1 MITKKISTR
10 GRKKKE
16 PVVEAAIE
24 TTAEET
30 LNQESTEASDSS
42 KPIELNN
49 WVPTKDEMYFT
60 VDENNNACANYFES
74 ILKMNHIQFETF
86 IIIKKHYIERMSDIL
101 HHINY
106 FINFYDVNREYCMS
120 LLSIKY
126 LVDTRQSTMTQKAFK
141 KLILDRIVTPTY
153 VANIKR
159 MVNDLYKVNI
169 DTDIN
174 GDYRST
180 PKITNAHAKV
190 ILAVS
195 FAIRTILPICIHFTN
210 ISSSITSKRDYIPF
224 FDSIFMDI
232 ITEFEKDDTEIYSAI
247 CRFIAYRISRKYNS
261 DIPMWEKKKQV
272 HGANYETYLDELIH
286 EVILVKS
293 LYKIKYDSSIVSYF
307 DGIIQKNYLQFKSEN
322 YKAKPVEISSED
334 FQNDSDDFLTHS
346 ESLEMSMYRIDE
358 SNIIINEVNN
368 EAVMKQIHEHFNIDI
383 SDEEYDF
390 YMDNIRLNRL
400 TQVLI
405 HAFYSRFFR
414 DTKAVQLLPKSDVIY
429 LIIVLKKYLQLS
441 GMVILPQ
448 ILTATV
454 LGKFK
459 ENVIKNFKF
468 IEKYKTSAIYQN
480 VIEDKFKYVR
490 ELNSKEDPII
500 KWLSI
505 IINSVFVFVDPD
517 PEINGKRCEDIQND
531 LIIDEFL
538 RFLSII

>member
-16 PVVEAAIE
+16 PAVEAAE
-24 TTAEET
+24 TATEEIV
-30 LNQESTEASDSS
+30 NQEPTEASDR
-42 KPIELNN
+42 PIPLNE

-60 VDENNNACANYFES
+60 VDDNSNACANYFAS
-74 ILKMNHIQFETF
+74 ILKINHTQFETF

-120 LLSIKY
+120 LLSVKY
-126 LVDTRQSTMTQKAFK
+126 LVDTRQSSMTQKAFK
-141 KLILDRIVTPTY
+141 KLILDRIITPTY

-159 MVNDLYKVNI
+159 MVHDLYTVNI
-169 DTDIN
+169 DTDVN

-210 ISSSITSKRDYIPF
+210 ISSSITTKRDYIPF
-224 FDSIFMDI
+224 FDSIFMDV
-232 ITEFEKDDTEIYSAI
+232 ITEFEKNDTEIYSAI

-293 LYKIKYDSSIVSYF
+293 LYKIKYDSSVVSYF

-368 EAVMKQIHEHFNIDI
+368 EAVMRQIHEHFNIDI
-383 SDEEYDF
+383 SDEEYEF
-390 YMDNIRLNRL
+390 YMENIHLNRL

-414 DTKAVQLLPKSDVIY
+414 DTKAVQLLPKSDVVY

-448 ILTATV
+448 VLTATV
-454 LGKFK
+454 CGKFK
-459 ENVIKNFKF
+459 ENVIKNFRF

-505 IINSVFVFVDPD
+505 IINSVFTFVDPD

>member
-16 PVVEAAIE
+16 PTVEAVE
-24 TTAEET
+24 TATEEII
-30 LNQESTEASDSS
+30 NQESTEASD
-42 KPIELNN
+42 KPIPLNE

-60 VDENNNACANYFES
+60 VDDNSNACANYFAS
-74 ILKMNHIQFETF
+74 ILKINHTQFETF

-120 LLSIKY
+120 LLSVKY
-126 LVDTRQSTMTQKAFK
+126 LVDTRQSSMTQKAFK
-141 KLILDRIVTPTY
+141 KLILDRIITPTY

-159 MVNDLYKVNI
+159 MVHDLYTVNI
-169 DTDIN
+169 DTDVN

-195 FAIRTILPICIHFTN
+195 FSIRTILPICIHFTN
-210 ISSSITSKRDYIPF
+210 ISSSITTKRDYIPF
-224 FDSIFMDI
+224 FDSIFMDV
-232 ITEFEKDDTEIYSAI
+232 ITEFEKNDTEIYSAI

-293 LYKIKYDSSIVSYF
+293 LYKIKYDSSVVSYF

-368 EAVMKQIHEHFNIDI
+368 ENVMRQIHEHFNIDI
-383 SDEEYDF
+383 SDEEYEF
-390 YMDNIRLNRL
+390 YMDNIHLNRL

-414 DTKAVQLLPKSDVIY
+414 DTKAVQLLPKSDVVY

-454 LGKFK
+454 CGKFK
-459 ENVIKNFKF
+459 ENVIKNFRF

-500 KWLSI
+500 KLLSI
-505 IINSVFVFVDPD
+505 IINSVFTFVDPD

>member
-16 PVVEAAIE
+16 PAVEAVE
-24 TTAEET
+24 TATEKIV
-30 LNQESTEASDSS
+30 NQESTEASDR
-42 KPIELNN
+42 PIPLNE

-60 VDENNNACANYFES
+60 VDDNSNACANYFAS
-74 ILKMNHIQFETF
+74 ILKINHTQFETF

-120 LLSIKY
+120 LLSVKY
-126 LVDTRQSTMTQKAFK
+126 LVDTRQSSMTQKAFK
-141 KLILDRIVTPTY
+141 KLILDRIITPTY

-159 MVNDLYKVNI
+159 MVHDLYTVNI
-169 DTDIN
+169 DTDVN

-210 ISSSITSKRDYIPF
+210 ISSSITTKRDYIPF
-224 FDSIFMDI
+224 FDSIFMDV
-232 ITEFEKDDTEIYSAI
+232 ITEFEKNDTEIYSAI

-293 LYKIKYDSSIVSYF
+293 LYKIKYDSSVVSYF

-368 EAVMKQIHEHFNIDI
+368 EDVMRQIHEHFNIDI
-383 SDEEYDF
+383 SDEEYEF
-390 YMDNIRLNRL
+390 YMENIHLNRL

-414 DTKAVQLLPKSDVIY
+414 DTKAVQLLPKSDVVY

-448 ILTATV
+448 VLTATV
-454 LGKFK
+454 CGKFK
-459 ENVIKNFKF
+459 ENVIKNFRF

-505 IINSVFVFVDPD
+505 IINSVFTFVDPD

>member
-16 PVVEAAIE
+16 PTVEAVE
-24 TTAEET
+24 TATEEII
-30 LNQESTEASDSS
+30 NQESTEASD
-42 KPIELNN
+42 KPIPLND

-60 VDENNNACANYFES
+60 VDDNSNACANYFAS
-74 ILKMNHIQFETF
+74 ILKINHTQFETF

-120 LLSIKY
+120 LLSVKY
-126 LVDTRQSTMTQKAFK
+126 LVDTRQSSMTQKAFK
-141 KLILDRIVTPTY
+141 KLILDRIITPTY

-159 MVNDLYKVNI
+159 MVHDLYTVNI
-169 DTDIN
+169 DTDVN

-195 FAIRTILPICIHFTN
+195 FSIRTILPICIHFTN
-210 ISSSITSKRDYIPF
+210 ISSSITTKRDYIPF
-224 FDSIFMDI
+224 FDSIFMDV
-232 ITEFEKDDTEIYSAI
+232 ITEFEKNDTEIYSAI

-293 LYKIKYDSSIVSYF
+293 LYKIKYDSSVVSYF

-368 EAVMKQIHEHFNIDI
+368 ENVMRQIHEHFNIDI
-383 SDEEYDF
+383 SDEEYEF
-390 YMDNIRLNRL
+390 YMDNIHLNRL

-414 DTKAVQLLPKSDVIY
+414 DTKAVQLLPKSDVVY

-454 LGKFK
+454 CGKFK
-459 ENVIKNFKF
+459 ENVIKNFRF

-500 KWLSI
+500 KLLSI
-505 IINSVFVFVDPD
+505 IINSVFTFVDPD

>member
-16 PVVEAAIE
+16 PTVEAVEAA
-24 TTAEET
+24 TEEII
-30 LNQESTEASDSS
+30 NQESTEASD
-42 KPIELNN
+42 KPIPLNE

-60 VDENNNACANYFES
+60 VDDNSNACANYFAS
-74 ILKMNHIQFETF
+74 ILKINHTQFETF

-120 LLSIKY
+120 LLSVKY
-126 LVDTRQSTMTQKAFK
+126 LVDTRQSSMTQKAFK
-141 KLILDRIVTPTY
+141 KLILDRIITPTY

-159 MVNDLYKVNI
+159 MVHDLYTVNI
-169 DTDIN
+169 DTDVN

-210 ISSSITSKRDYIPF
+210 ISSSITTKRDYIPF
-224 FDSIFMDI
+224 FDSIFMDV
-232 ITEFEKDDTEIYSAI
+232 ITEFEKNDTEIYSAI

-293 LYKIKYDSSIVSYF
+293 LYKIKYDSSVVSYF

-368 EAVMKQIHEHFNIDI
+368 EDVMRQIHEHFNIDI
-383 SDEEYDF
+383 SDEEYEF
-390 YMDNIRLNRL
+390 YMDNIHLNRL

-414 DTKAVQLLPKSDVIY
+414 DTKAVQLLPKSDVVY

-448 ILTATV
+448 VLTATV
-454 LGKFK
+454 CGKFK
-459 ENVIKNFKF
+459 ENVIKNFRF

-500 KWLSI
+500 KLLSI
-505 IINSVFVFVDPD
+505 IINSVFTFVDPD

>member
-16 PVVEAAIE
+16 PTVEAVE
-24 TTAEET
+24 TATEEII
-30 LNQESTEASDSS
+30 NQESTEASD
-42 KPIELNN
+42 KPIPLND

-60 VDENNNACANYFES
+60 VDDNSNACANYFAS
-74 ILKMNHIQFETF
+74 ILKINHTQFETF

-120 LLSIKY
+120 LLSVKY
-126 LVDTRQSTMTQKAFK
+126 LVDTRQSSMTQKAFK
-141 KLILDRIVTPTY
+141 KLILDRIITPTY

-159 MVNDLYKVNI
+159 MVHDLYTVNI
-169 DTDIN
+169 DTDVN

-195 FAIRTILPICIHFTN
+195 FSIRTILPICIHFTN
-210 ISSSITSKRDYIPF
+210 ISSSITTKRDYIPF
-224 FDSIFMDI
+224 FDSIFMDV
-232 ITEFEKDDTEIYSAI
+232 ITEFEKNDTEIYSAI

-293 LYKIKYDSSIVSYF
+293 LYKIKYDSSVVSYF

-368 EAVMKQIHEHFNIDI
+368 ENVMRQIHEHFNIDI
-383 SDEEYDF
+383 SDEEYEF
-390 YMDNIRLNRL
+390 YMDNIHLNRL

-414 DTKAVQLLPKSDVIY
+414 DTKAVQLLPKSDVVY

-448 ILTATV
+448 VLTATV
-454 LGKFK
+454 CGKFK
-459 ENVIKNFKF
+459 ENVIKNFRF

-500 KWLSI
+500 KLLSI
-505 IINSVFVFVDPD
+505 IINSVFTFVDPD

>member
-16 PVVEAAIE
+16 PTVEAVE
-24 TTAEET
+24 TATEEII
-30 LNQESTEASDSS
+30 NQESTEASD
-42 KPIELNN
+42 KPIPLNE

-60 VDENNNACANYFES
+60 VDDNSNACANYFAS
-74 ILKMNHIQFETF
+74 ILKINHTQFETF

-120 LLSIKY
+120 LLSVKY
-126 LVDTRQSTMTQKAFK
+126 LVDTRQSSMTQKAFK
-141 KLILDRIVTPTY
+141 KLILDRIITPTY

-159 MVNDLYKVNI
+159 MVHDLYTVNI
-169 DTDIN
+169 DTDVN

-210 ISSSITSKRDYIPF
+210 ISSSITTKRDYIPF
-224 FDSIFMDI
+224 FDSIFMDV
-232 ITEFEKDDTEIYSAI
+232 ITEFEKNDTEIYSAI

-293 LYKIKYDSSIVSYF
+293 LYKIKYDSSVVSYF

-368 EAVMKQIHEHFNIDI
+368 ENVMRQIHEHFNIDI
-383 SDEEYDF
+383 SDEEYEF
-390 YMDNIRLNRL
+390 YMDNIHLNRL

-414 DTKAVQLLPKSDVIY
+414 DTKAVQLLPKSDVVY

-448 ILTATV
+448 VLTATV
-454 LGKFK
+454 CGKFK
-459 ENVIKNFKF
+459 ENVIKNSRF

-500 KWLSI
+500 KLLSI
-505 IINSVFVFVDPD
+505 IINSVFTFVDPD

>member
-16 PVVEAAIE
+16 PTVEAVE
-24 TTAEET
+24 TATEEII
-30 LNQESTEASDSS
+30 NQESTEASD
-42 KPIELNN
+42 KPIPLNE

-60 VDENNNACANYFES
+60 VDDNSNACANYFAS
-74 ILKMNHIQFETF
+74 ILKINHTQFETF
-86 IIIKKHYIERMSDIL
+86 IIIKKHYIERMGDIL

-120 LLSIKY
+120 LLSVKY
-126 LVDTRQSTMTQKAFK
+126 LVDTRQSSMTQKAFK
-141 KLILDRIVTPTY
+141 KLILDRIITPTY

-159 MVNDLYKVNI
+159 MVHDLYTVNI
-169 DTDIN
+169 DTDVN

-210 ISSSITSKRDYIPF
+210 ISSSITTKRDYIPF
-224 FDSIFMDI
+224 FDSIFMDV
-232 ITEFEKDDTEIYSAI
+232 ITEFEKNDTEIYSAI

-293 LYKIKYDSSIVSYF
+293 LYKIKYDSSVVSYF

-368 EAVMKQIHEHFNIDI
+368 ENVMRQIHEHFNIDI
-383 SDEEYDF
+383 SDEEYEF
-390 YMDNIRLNRL
+390 YMDNIHLNRL

-414 DTKAVQLLPKSDVIY
+414 DTKAVQLLPKSDVVY

-454 LGKFK
+454 CGKFK
-459 ENVIKNFKF
+459 ENVIKNFRF

-500 KWLSI
+500 KLLSI
-505 IINSVFVFVDPD
+505 IINSVFTFVDPD

>member
-16 PVVEAAIE
+16 PVVEAIVDVN
-24 TTAEET
+24 TGDPSC
-30 LNQESTEASDSS
+30 QEAVVPSD
-42 KPIELNN
+42 KPIELND
-49 WVPTKDEMYFT
+49 WVPTEKEMYFT
-60 VDENNNACANYFES
+60 VDENNNACANYFAS
-74 ILKMNHIQFETF
+74 ILKMNHTQFETF

-120 LLSIKY
+120 LLSVKY

-141 KLILDRIVTPTY
+141 QLILERIVTPTY
-153 VANIKR
+153 VANIKK
-159 MVNDLYKVNI
+159 MVHDLYKVNI
-169 DTDIN
+169 DTDVN

-195 FAIRTILPICIHFTN
+195 FAIRTVLPICIHFTN
-210 ISSSITSKRDYIPF
+210 ISSSITTKRDYIPF

-232 ITEFEKDDTEIYSAI
+232 ISAFEKDDVEIYSTI

-293 LYKIKYDSSIVSYF
+293 LYKIKYDSSVVSYF

-368 EAVMKQIHEHFNIDI
+368 EAVMRQIHEHFNIDI
-383 SDEEYDF
+383 TDEEYDF
-390 YMDNIRLNRL
+390 YMENIRLNRL

-459 ENVIKNFKF
+459 ENIIKNYKF
-468 IEKYKTSAIYQN
+468 IEKYKTSTVYQN
-480 VIEDKFKYVR
+480 VIEDKFKYVM

>member
-16 PVVEAAIE
+16 PTVEAVE
-24 TTAEET
+24 TATEEII
-30 LNQESTEASDSS
+30 NQESTEASD
-42 KPIELNN
+42 KPIPLNE

-60 VDENNNACANYFES
+60 VDDNSNACANYFAS
-74 ILKMNHIQFETF
+74 ILKINHTQFETF
-86 IIIKKHYIERMSDIL
+86 IIIKKHYIERMGDIL

-120 LLSIKY
+120 LLSVKY
-126 LVDTRQSTMTQKAFK
+126 LVDTRQSSMTQKAFK
-141 KLILDRIVTPTY
+141 KLILDRIITPTY

-159 MVNDLYKVNI
+159 MVHDLYTVNI
-169 DTDIN
+169 DTDVN

-210 ISSSITSKRDYIPF
+210 ISSSITTKRDYIPF
-224 FDSIFMDI
+224 FDSIFMDV
-232 ITEFEKDDTEIYSAI
+232 ITEFEKNDTEIYSAI

-293 LYKIKYDSSIVSYF
+293 LYKIKYDSSVVSYF

-368 EAVMKQIHEHFNIDI
+368 ENVMRQIHEHFNIDI
-383 SDEEYDF
+383 SDEEYEF
-390 YMDNIRLNRL
+390 YMDNIHLNRL

-414 DTKAVQLLPKSDVIY
+414 DTKAVQLLPKSDVVY

-454 LGKFK
+454 CGKFK
-459 ENVIKNFKF
+459 ENVIKNFRF

-505 IINSVFVFVDPD
+505 IINSVFTFVDPD

>member
-16 PVVEAAIE
+16 PIVEAVEAA
-24 TTAEET
+24 TEEIV
-30 LNQESTEASDSS
+30 NQESTEASDR
-42 KPIELNN
+42 PIPLNE

-60 VDENNNACANYFES
+60 VDDNSNACANYFAS
-74 ILKMNHIQFETF
+74 ILKINHTQFETF

-120 LLSIKY
+120 LLSVKY
-126 LVDTRQSTMTQKAFK
+126 LVDTRQSSMTQKAFK
-141 KLILDRIVTPTY
+141 KLILDRIITPTY

-159 MVNDLYKVNI
+159 MVHDLYTVNI
-169 DTDIN
+169 DTDVN

-210 ISSSITSKRDYIPF
+210 ISSSITTKRDYIPF
-224 FDSIFMDI
+224 FDSIFMDV
-232 ITEFEKDDTEIYSAI
+232 ITEFEKNDTEIYSAI

-293 LYKIKYDSSIVSYF
+293 LYKIKYDSSVVSYF

-368 EAVMKQIHEHFNIDI
+368 EDVMRQIHEHFNIDI
-383 SDEEYDF
+383 SDEEYEF
-390 YMDNIRLNRL
+390 YMENIHLNRL

-414 DTKAVQLLPKSDVIY
+414 DTKAVQLLPKSDVVY

-448 ILTATV
+448 VLTATV
-454 LGKFK
+454 CGKFK
-459 ENVIKNFKF
+459 ENVIKNFRF

-505 IINSVFVFVDPD
+505 IINSVFTFVDPD

>member
-16 PVVEAAIE
+16 PTVEAVE
-24 TTAEET
+24 TATEEII
-30 LNQESTEASDSS
+30 NQESTEASD
-42 KPIELNN
+42 KPIPLNE

-60 VDENNNACANYFES
+60 VDDNSNACANYFAS
-74 ILKMNHIQFETF
+74 ILKINHTQFETF

-120 LLSIKY
+120 LLSVKY
-126 LVDTRQSTMTQKAFK
+126 LVDTRQSSMTQKAFK
-141 KLILDRIVTPTY
+141 KLILDRIITPTY

-159 MVNDLYKVNI
+159 MVHDLYTVNI
-169 DTDIN
+169 DTDVN

-195 FAIRTILPICIHFTN
+195 FSIRTILPICIHFTN
-210 ISSSITSKRDYIPF
+210 ISSSITTKRDYIPF
-224 FDSIFMDI
+224 FDSIFMDV
-232 ITEFEKDDTEIYSAI
+232 ITEFEKNDTEIYSAI

-293 LYKIKYDSSIVSYF
+293 LYKIKYDSSVVSYF

-368 EAVMKQIHEHFNIDI
+368 ENVMRQIHEHFNIDI
-383 SDEEYDF
+383 SDEEYEF
-390 YMDNIRLNRL
+390 YMDNIHLNRL

-414 DTKAVQLLPKSDVIY
+414 DTKAVQLLPKSDVVY

-454 LGKFK
+454 CGKFK
-459 ENVIKNFKF
+459 ENVIKNYRF

-500 KWLSI
+500 KLLSI
-505 IINSVFVFVDPD
+505 IINSVFTFVDPD

>member
-16 PVVEAAIE
+16 PVAEAVTIEATQEE
-24 TTAEET
+24 TTTQEPSET
-30 LNQESTEASDSS
+30 PD
-42 KPIELNN
+42 KPIELNE
-49 WVPTKDEMYFT
+49 WVPTKDEMYFV
-60 VDENNNACANYFES
+60 VDDNNNACAKYFAD
-74 ILKMNHIQFETF
+74 ILKINHTQFETF
-86 IIIKKHYIERMSDIL
+86 IIIKKHYIERLDDIL

-106 FINFYDVNREYCMS
+106 FINFYDVNKEFCMS
-120 LLSIKY
+120 LLSVKY

-141 KLILDRIVTPTY
+141 KLILDRIITPTY

-159 MVNDLYKVNI
+159 MVHDLYKVNI

-180 PKITNAHAKV
+180 PKITNAHARV

-195 FAIRTILPICIHFTN
+195 FAIRTVLPICIHFTN
-210 ISSSITSKRDYIPF
+210 ISSSIVTKRDYIPF

-232 ITEFEKDDTEIYSAI
+232 ITEFEKNDTEIYSAI

-293 LYKIKYDSSIVSYF
+293 LYKIKYDSSVVSYF

-368 EAVMKQIHEHFNIDI
+368 DAVMRQIHEHFNIDI

-390 YMDNIRLNRL
+390 YMENIHLNRL

-468 IEKYKTSAIYQN
+468 IEKYKTSAVYQN

-490 ELNSKEDPII
+490 EINPKEDPII

>member
-16 PVVEAAIE
+16 PTVEAVE
-24 TTAEET
+24 TATEEII
-30 LNQESTEASDSS
+30 NQESTEASD
-42 KPIELNN
+42 KPIPLNE

-60 VDENNNACANYFES
+60 VDDNGNACANYFAS
-74 ILKMNHIQFETF
+74 ILKINHTQFETF
-86 IIIKKHYIERMSDIL
+86 IIIKKHYIERMSDII

-120 LLSIKY
+120 LLSVKY
-126 LVDTRQSTMTQKAFK
+126 LVDTRQSSMTQKAFK
-141 KLILDRIVTPTY
+141 KLILDRIITPTY

-159 MVNDLYKVNI
+159 MVHDLYTVNI
-169 DTDIN
+169 DTDVN

-195 FAIRTILPICIHFTN
+195 FSIRTILPICIHFTN
-210 ISSSITSKRDYIPF
+210 ISSSITTKRDYIPF
-224 FDSIFMDI
+224 FDSIFMDV
-232 ITEFEKDDTEIYSAI
+232 ITEFEKNDTEIYSAI

-293 LYKIKYDSSIVSYF
+293 LYKIKYDSSVVSYF

-368 EAVMKQIHEHFNIDI
+368 ENVMRQIHEHFNIDI
-383 SDEEYDF
+383 SDEEYEF
-390 YMDNIRLNRL
+390 YMDNIHLNRL

-414 DTKAVQLLPKSDVIY
+414 DTKAVQLLPKSDVVY

-454 LGKFK
+454 CGKFK
-459 ENVIKNFKF
+459 ENVIKNFRF

-500 KWLSI
+500 KLLSI
-505 IINSVFVFVDPD
+505 IINSVFTFVDPD

>member
-16 PVVEAAIE
+16 PTVEAVE
-24 TTAEET
+24 TATEEIK
-30 LNQESTEASDSS
+30 NQESTEASD
-42 KPIELNN
+42 KPIPLNE

-60 VDENNNACANYFES
+60 VDDNSNACANYFAS
-74 ILKMNHIQFETF
+74 ILKINHTQFETF

-120 LLSIKY
+120 LLSVKY
-126 LVDTRQSTMTQKAFK
+126 LVDTRQSSMTQKAFK
-141 KLILDRIVTPTY
+141 KLILDRIITPTY

-159 MVNDLYKVNI
+159 MVHDLYTVNI
-169 DTDIN
+169 DTDVN

-195 FAIRTILPICIHFTN
+195 FSIRTILPICIHFTN
-210 ISSSITSKRDYIPF
+210 ISSSITTKRDYIPF
-224 FDSIFMDI
+224 FDSIFMDV
-232 ITEFEKDDTEIYSAI
+232 ITEFEKNDTEIYSAI

-293 LYKIKYDSSIVSYF
+293 LYKIKYDSSVVSYF

-368 EAVMKQIHEHFNIDI
+368 ENVMRQIHEHFNIDI
-383 SDEEYDF
+383 SDEEYEF
-390 YMDNIRLNRL
+390 YMDNIHLNRL

-414 DTKAVQLLPKSDVIY
+414 DTKAVQLLPKSDVVY

-454 LGKFK
+454 CGKFK
-459 ENVIKNFKF
+459 ENVIKNFRF

-500 KWLSI
+500 KLLSI
-505 IINSVFVFVDPD
+505 IINSVFTFVDPD

>member
-16 PVVEAAIE
+16 PAVEAVE
-24 TTAEET
+24 TATEEIV
-30 LNQESTEASDSS
+30 NQESTEASDR
-42 KPIELNN
+42 PIPLNE

-60 VDENNNACANYFES
+60 VDDNSNACANYFAS
-74 ILKMNHIQFETF
+74 ILKINHTQFETF

-120 LLSIKY
+120 LLSVKY
-126 LVDTRQSTMTQKAFK
+126 LVDTRQSSMTQKAFK
-141 KLILDRIVTPTY
+141 KLILDRIITPTY

-159 MVNDLYKVNI
+159 MVHDLYTVNI
-169 DTDIN
+169 DTDVN

-210 ISSSITSKRDYIPF
+210 ISSSITTKRDYIPF
-224 FDSIFMDI
+224 FDSIFMDV
-232 ITEFEKDDTEIYSAI
+232 ITEFEKNDTEIYSAI

-293 LYKIKYDSSIVSYF
+293 LYKIKYDSSVVSYF

-368 EAVMKQIHEHFNIDI
+368 EDVMRQIHEHFNIDI
-383 SDEEYDF
+383 SDEEYEF
-390 YMDNIRLNRL
+390 YMENIHLNRL

-414 DTKAVQLLPKSDVIY
+414 DTKAVQLLPKSDVVY

-448 ILTATV
+448 VLTATV
-454 LGKFK
+454 CGKFK
-459 ENVIKNFKF
+459 ENVIKNFRF

-505 IINSVFVFVDPD
+505 IINSVFTFVDPD